1 MPAQSSSYLIFLVAD
16 QLGIANITL
25 SLGNSVLQGSVVG
38 MVDLIAREAVMK
50 ERERRRYG
58 ERGDKG
64 KRSQRHL

>member
-38 MVDLIAREAVMK
+38 MVDLIAREAMME
-50 ERERRRYG
+50 ERERRRNG

-64 KRSQRHL
+64 KRSKGH